1 MDVYSTDEETVEK
14 LRAWWSENGPWII
27 GGIALGALA
36 LFGWRYWLEWRDQT
50 YAEASQRYESL
61 VAASEAGEYARA
73 LELAGEI
80 RDSRLPT
87 PYADLAALVIARQA
101 VQEGDTPEARAQLRG
116 IIDGGGDAH
125 TAHLARLRLARL
137 LLAAGEHDEAAAL
150 AAYTDTAGYT
160 PLYAELRGDIALAR
174 GDRDGAIAAFRSAL
188 DAADDGIADRQLL
201 QMKLN
206 DLGAGAQDA

>member
-27 GGIALGALA
+27 GGIALGGLV

-50 YAEASQRYESL
+50 YAEASERYERL

-80 RDSRLPT
+80 RDSKLST
-87 PYADLAALVIARQA
+87 PYAGLAALVIARQA
-101 VQEGDTPEARAQLRG
+101 VQEGDSPEARAQLRAV
-116 IIDGGGDAH
+116 IDGSGDPH

-137 LLAAGEHDEAAAL
+137 LLAAGELDAAGELAAHADT
-150 AAYTDTAGYT
+150 AAYTS
-160 PLYAELRGDIALAR
+160 LYAELRGDIALAR
-174 GDRDGAIAAFRSAL
+174 GDRDGAISAFRAAL
-188 DAADDGIADRQLL
+188 DAADGGITDRQLL
-201 QMKLN
+201 QMKLS